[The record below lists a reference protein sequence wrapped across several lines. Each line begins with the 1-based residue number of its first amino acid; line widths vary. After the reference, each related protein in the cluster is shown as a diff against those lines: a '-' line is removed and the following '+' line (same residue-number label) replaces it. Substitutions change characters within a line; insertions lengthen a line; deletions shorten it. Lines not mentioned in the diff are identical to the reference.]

1 MKTNQ
6 MKKLLLSLLFIT
18 AFANAQPIVNIPD
31 ANFKNALLT
40 YIPLIDINNDGEI
53 QVTEAQSVTELL
65 LQMKNISSVEGI
77 AAFTNITNLNLSTN
91 LLNTIDLSA
100 LQQLR
105 NVDVNSNRLVTFD
118 VTGNVLLEK
127 LSAQFNLLTTV
138 NFAGCS
144 QLKDVYIG
152 YNQLSGVL
160 DMNNYPLLNILEIQ
174 SNQFTDLV
182 LNECHALRF
191 VNIGNN
197 DFFNLNFSNLTQLE
211 VIEFGGIGGGST
223 LTGTLDVS
231 GCTALQKLEI
241 QLYLMTDLKAT
252 GCTALKTLSLVNVD
266 SNDDRLNSMDISG
279 CTDLEDLEL
288 NGIGFETFSLAAYP
302 NLTRLKLTACGKLKT
317 LFLKNG
323 FIETNI
329 NLQINGATELQYIC
343 VDEEEIAAVQE
354 MTSNTFFGN
363 ANAVVSSY
371 CSFFPGGDYNTIT
384 GKMRFD
390 ETNNGCDEA
399 DFSLDY
405 MKIKINDGT
414 NEAATFVNGAGEYNF
429 YTTDGNFI
437 VTPQFE
443 NPSYFTVS
451 PATAT
456 VNFPA
461 NDNSVTTQNFC
472 TTANGVHPDL
482 EIVIVP
488 LDFAR
493 PGFDSHYQIVYKNK
507 GNQTLSGNISFNFD
521 DAVLDFV
528 SSSPA
533 ASAQATGLL
542 TFNYSN
548 LRPFENRLIALT
560 LNANAPTEIPA
571 VNIEDVLV
579 FSAAI
584 TPVTADETPD
594 NNVFNFTQTVVGS
607 FDPNDKQCI
616 EGATLE
622 TAHIGKYL
630 HYVINFENTGTHVA
644 ENVVVKDIIN
654 TDQFD
659 MESLQIL
666 NASAEMDVK
675 INGNVIEFIFKAIRL
690 PIGGHGNVLFKIKT
704 KNNLPEG
711 TTVTNL
717 AQIFFDYN
725 FPIVTN
731 PAKTQFQTLATTV
744 FDSNQRI
751 SIYPNPASNRV
762 QIQSEMELRAVELY
776 DVQGRLLLTK
786 EAQGKQAVIDISAQN
801 AGLYLLKV
809 VSDKGS
815 VLKKIMKK

>member
-1 MKTNQ
+1 
-6 MKKLLLSLLFIT
+6 MKKLLLSLLFFV

-31 ANFKNALLT
+31 ANFKNYLLNEPT
-40 YIPLIDINNDGEI
+40 VNTNGDTEI
-53 QVTEAQSVTELL
+53 QVAEAEAVIFFNSPLSGINIASLQGIEAFVNLTILDASYNELTTL
-65 LQMKNISSVEGI
+65 
-77 AAFTNITNLNLSTN
+77 
-91 LLNTIDLSA
+91 DLSA
-100 LQQLR
+100 NL
-105 NVDVNSNRLVTFD
+105 
-118 VTGNVLLEK
+118 K
-127 LSAQFNLLTTV
+127 LSHVILDNNNLSALDLSVNTLLTVLSVSENPMTSLNVSGCTV
-138 NFAGCS
+138 LSSLEIYQTPLVDLDLSNKT
-144 QLKDVYIG
+144 QLYWLAIDSVDDDSA
-152 YNQLSGVL
+152 LSGS
-160 DMNNYPLLNILEIQ
+160 LNI
-174 SNQFTDLV
+174 
-182 LNECHALRF
+182 
-191 VNIGNN
+191 
-197 DFFNLNFSNLTQLE
+197 
-211 VIEFGGIGGGST
+211 
-223 LTGTLDVS
+223 S
-231 GCTALQKLEI
+231 GCTALTNLSTFQNNLTSI
-241 QLYLMTDLKAT
+241 NASGCDALDRISVWSPMLQSVNLT
-252 GCTALKTLSLVNVD
+252 GCRGIRDLEFSESVIATIDLSD
-266 SNDDRLNSMDISG
+266 CIALNS
-279 CTDLEDLEL
+279 
-288 NGIGFETFSLAAYP
+288 FSMSNFDNSNNNLLTIDFSNNP
-302 NLTRLKLTACGKLKT
+302 NLNSVNLSGTHGLRYVN
-317 LFLKNG
+317 LKNG
-323 FIETNI
+323 SNESIFIGSDALEFV
-329 NLQINGATELQYIC
+329 C
-343 VDEEEIAAVQE
+343 VDESQLVSVQE
-354 MTSNTFFGN
+354 QFEDNVLIST
-363 ANAVVSSY
+363 Y
-371 CSFFPGGDYNTIT
+371 CSFTPGGNYNTIS
-384 GKMRFD
+384 GKMLFD
-390 ETNNGCDEA
+390 ETNNGCDEN
-399 DFSLDY
+399 DFSSGY

-414 NEAATFVNGAGEYNF
+414 NEAATVVNATGDYSF
-429 YTTDGNFI
+429 YTNAGNFTL
-437 VTPQFE
+437 TPQFE
-443 NPSYFTVS
+443 NPAYFTAN

-461 NDNSVTTQNFC
+461 NDNAVTTQNFC
-472 TTANGVHPDL
+472 AVANGVYRDV

-507 GNQTLSGNISFNFD
+507 GNQTLSGSINFSFD
-521 DAVLDFV
+521 DTVLDFV
-528 SSSPA
+528 SSTTTV
-533 ASAQATGLL
+533 ASQATGML
-542 TFNYSN
+542 TFNYAN
-548 LRPFENRLIALT
+548 LRPFENRSITLT

-571 VNIEDVLV
+571 VNIDDVLV
-579 FSAAI
+579 FSAEI

-594 NNVFNFTQTVVGS
+594 DNVFNFTQTVVGS

-616 EGATLE
+616 EGATLD

-644 ENVVVKDIIN
+644 ENVVIKDIIN

-666 NASAEMDVK
+666 NASAEMTVK
-675 INGNVIEFIFKAIRL
+675 INGNVIEFIFKAIHL

-717 AQIFFDYN
+717 AKIFFDYN